1 MIDNI
6 LSELY
11 KQNIQS
17 IIIEGGNITL
27 QSFINKDM
35 WDELESL
42 PQIIN

>member
-17 IIIEGGNITL
+17 IIIEGGIKL
-27 QSFINKDM
+27 FSPLLKRYVG
-35 WDELESL
+35 
-42 PQIIN
+42 

>member
-35 WDELESL
+35 WDEE
-42 PQIIN
+42 